1 MESIRMNPEEIKL
14 TSTSRMFEYEKLSR
28 QIETCD
34 DIEELKNML
43 RCYVKLH
50 MKTQE
55 FVKELMLQK

>member
-1 MESIRMNPEEIKL
+1 MNPEEIKL

-34 DIEELKNML
+34 DIEELKNMQ